1 MRLMIRIAKVSVVAL
16 SLAAG
21 AVTAQNDSGKKTA
34 DGFGNLL
41 QGMGQELNKAGGSS
55 AKKDTKKTSAKK
67 KEQASTS
74 DDAKK
79 K

>member
-1 MRLMIRIAKVSVVAL
+1 MMRIAKVSVIAL
-16 SLAAG
+16 SLVAFAA
-21 AVTAQNDSGKKTA
+21 TAQNDSGKKTA
-34 DGFGNLL
+34 DGFGSLL

-55 AKKDTKKTSAKK
+55 AKKDTKKTAAKK